1 MLNISCGDAYFP
13 KTLFQFLRDFLPI
26 EIFEILDHEIRTNTS
41 HKINQ
46 LLLKI
51 NNLYKDSVVVYSSY
65 YVLANHIRLMRLEE
79 KKISKKSKSQLRQ
92 KVIFLV

>member
-13 KTLFQFLRDFLPI
+13 KSLFQFLRDFLPI

-41 HKINQ
+41 HEINQ

-51 NNLYKDSVVVYSSY
+51 NNLYQDSVVVYSNY

-79 KKISKKSKSQLRQ
+79 NKSQKSQNLNCG
-92 KVIFLV
+92 KK